1 MSLLFPLLSI
11 LVVTAFLGG
20 LGGLFIFLTL
30 NASMGEWPVIIIG
43 SSLVVLVPAIAYL
56 LERSIAKE

>member
-1 MSLLFPLLSI
+1 MSFLFPLLSV
-11 LVVTAFLGG
+11 LVITVFLGS

-30 NASMGEWPVIIIG
+30 NTPLGEWPVVIIG
-43 SSLVVLVPAIAYL
+43 SSLVIFVPAIAYL